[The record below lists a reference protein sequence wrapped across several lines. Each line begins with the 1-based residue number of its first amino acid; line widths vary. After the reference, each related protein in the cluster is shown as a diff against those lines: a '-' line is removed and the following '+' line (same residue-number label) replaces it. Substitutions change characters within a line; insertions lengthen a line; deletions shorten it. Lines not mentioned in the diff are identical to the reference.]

1 MFQVRDN
8 DKAAKVWGGP
18 PHITQTAE
26 TVVNGTRCE
35 YCLYVSFKGI
45 AIIGH
50 QKQVSFK
57 YHFVKCKWQHLQAR
71 LYMYM
76 YPFGVSPSQTGG
88 FAPST
93 IVLSHT
99 NSWTSKNDL

>member
-18 PHITQTAE
+18 PHITKTAE

-35 YCLYVSFKGI
+35 YCLHVSYNGI

-50 QKQVSFK
+50 KKQVSFN
-57 YHFVKCKWQHLQAR
+57 YHVVKCKWQHLQAR
-71 LYMYM
+71 
-76 YPFGVSPSQTGG
+76 
-88 FAPST
+88 
-93 IVLSHT
+93 
-99 NSWTSKNDL
+99 